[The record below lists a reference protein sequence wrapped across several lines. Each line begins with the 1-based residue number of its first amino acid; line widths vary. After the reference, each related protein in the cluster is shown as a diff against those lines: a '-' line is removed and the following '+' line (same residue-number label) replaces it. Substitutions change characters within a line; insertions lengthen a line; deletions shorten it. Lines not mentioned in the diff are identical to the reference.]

1 MPGPSDAKL
10 TEYTMPLQEGLYI
23 KTYLRSRE
31 DGSLEFFAV
40 SLFCVIDGKP
50 CEIARYDNEGGTVHR
65 DRLDPRGGY
74 LEHRG
79 SVRTGT
85 DLDDAVRAASADLA
99 KRCEWYREAFLS
111 CL

>member
-10 TEYTMPLQEGLYI
+10 TQYDMPLQEGLYI
-23 KTYLRSRE
+23 KNYLLSRD

-40 SLFCVIDGKP
+40 SLLCVIDGKP
-50 CEIARYDNEGGTVHR
+50 REIARYDNEGGTVHR
-65 DRLDPRGGY
+65 DRLHPNGGY

-79 SVRTGT
+79 SVRLGT
-85 DLDDAVRAASADLA
+85 DLHDAIKAARTDLA
-99 KRCEWYREAFLS
+99 KRCEWYREAFLA